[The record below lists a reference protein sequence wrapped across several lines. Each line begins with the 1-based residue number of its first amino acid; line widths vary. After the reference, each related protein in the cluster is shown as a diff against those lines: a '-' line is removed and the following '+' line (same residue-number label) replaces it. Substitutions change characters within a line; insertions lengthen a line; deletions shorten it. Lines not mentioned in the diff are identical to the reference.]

1 MSGHTYLRVW
11 LTLIFVVSSISLISG
26 QGFNYSGLVF
36 DKNTERPIPGAHV
49 IIKGTTTGTTTNEH
63 GYFHFNQLN
72 GNEVLVISHISYKTA
87 LFSLPSQL
95 RFKVSLERDTVSLA
109 TVTLYPPAAN
119 TATPHSDD
127 ADNAQPHYRDFEI
140 VENNA
145 VFPGGTTAIAT
156 YLQAN
161 YRYPDPLTANNETK
175 AEVIF
180 EVDTLGQARFL
191 AVRHNDLPDQEA
203 ELQRLINEM
212 PLWKP
217 ARQEGA
223 AMPQYVAL
231 PVHYGFQTGAYSS
244 IAFFKKLSSL
254 LHYPDEARRA
264 GVSATVG
271 IYFEIYA
278 NNRPENIRPLTHE
291 GYGLEETVI
300 EALQKL
306 PSEVF
311 ANLKKYYYNHRYL
324 FNYSFQTST
333 DFPPR
338 FQPEAAY
345 DDFKKQATLLEPGS
359 APHTLIALG
368 ISSPARAGE
377 NNIPVER
384 PFGEFTSVDEA
395 ILNYRI
401 ARLLILK
408 GQNLDNLPPEIAKL
422 KKLRYLDIERTGLTT
437 LPEVITSLT
446 GLYEFYA
453 PYNQLSALPDDFD
466 KLKNLVIV
474 GLAFNNFTTIPTQLY
489 NLRKLQALDLSHNNL
504 SSIPEGIGQL
514 KHLRILYLQDNQIS
528 KLPVNFFKLPL
539 VELDISGNQLSDS
552 LKRKIK
558 AAFPDAQ
565 ITF

>member
-11 LTLIFVVSSISLISG
+11 LTLIFVVSLIPLVSG

-36 DKNTERPIPGAHV
+36 DKNTERPIPRAHV
-49 IIKGTTTGTTTNEH
+49 IIKGTTTGTTTNDY

-72 GNEVLVISHISYKTA
+72 GNEVLVVSHVSYKTA
-87 LFSLPSQL
+87 VFSLPTQL
-95 RFKVSLERDTVSLA
+95 RFRVPLERDTVSLA
-109 TVTLYPPAAN
+109 TVTLYPPATSA
-119 TATPHSDD
+119 ATSHSDD
-127 ADNAQPHYRDFEI
+127 VVNAQPHNRDFEL

-161 YRYPDPLTANNETK
+161 YRYPDPLTTNIETK

-191 AVRHNDLPDQEA
+191 TIRHNDLPDQEA

-217 ARQEGA
+217 ARQDGA

-254 LHYPDEARRA
+254 LHYPDEARRS

-271 IYFEIYA
+271 IYFEIDTDY
-278 NNRPENIRPLTHE
+278 RPVNIRSLTHE

-300 EALQKL
+300 KALKDL
-306 PSEVF
+306 PDEVF
-311 ANLKKYYYNHRYL
+311 INLKKYYYNHRYL
-324 FNYSFQTST
+324 FSYSFRTSM
-333 DFPPR
+333 DYSPR

-345 DDFKKQATLLEPGS
+345 NDLKKEATLLEPGS
-359 APHTLIALG
+359 APHTLVILG
-368 ISSPARAGE
+368 ISSPAKSRAM
-377 NNIPVER
+377 NVPVER

-437 LPEVITSLT
+437 LPGAITSLT

-453 PYNQLSALPDDFD
+453 PYNQLSALPEDFD
-466 KLKNLVIV
+466 NLRNLVVV
-474 GLAFNNFTTIPTQLY
+474 GLAFNNFETFPTQLY
-489 NLRKLQALDLSHNNL
+489 NLKKLQALDLSHNKL

-528 KLPVNFFKLPL
+528 KLPVNFFRLPL

-552 LKRKIK
+552 LKQKIE